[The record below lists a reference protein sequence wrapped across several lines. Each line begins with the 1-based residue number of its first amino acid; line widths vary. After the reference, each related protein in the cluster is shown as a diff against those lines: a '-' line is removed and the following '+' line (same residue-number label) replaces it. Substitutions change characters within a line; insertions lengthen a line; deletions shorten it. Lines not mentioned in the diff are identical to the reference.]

1 MSNTTGPLAFNGLET
16 KFQNLAQTVSESKV
30 ESKSGFFRVY
40 VLLQKIIVGMSN
52 PTEAI
57 ALNRHMSS
65 VVTL

>member
-1 MSNTTGPLAFNGLET
+1 MSNTTGPLAFNRLEI
-16 KFQNLAQTVSESKV
+16 KFQNLAQTISGSKV
-30 ESKSGFFRVY
+30 KSKSGVFRVY
-40 VLLQKIIVGMSN
+40 ILLQKIIVGMSN